1 MPLSAAVELPRGG
14 SQAARGWAAVGR
26 HDGWMALIVATA
38 CFALYNANGREIG
51 NHDSQPT
58 KFAARE
64 LLLRGTLT
72 LNYVVGRTPQFAE
85 RSAFA
90 AAERGRYRSAYSPV
104 PSIAAAAIAWPL
116 WKAGLID
123 IRADRAP
130 ALIAALA
137 ASILTA
143 AAVGFAFLSAR
154 RVLPRSAALV
164 VALGL
169 GAGTGYWSTVSQTLW
184 QHETAAFGLS
194 LAILALVRGYRPGHG
209 GPSSPPVPIPH
220 PDPAGVGIAIG
231 VGLGLAGAAR
241 PQLAVTIAILL
252 VGAFFVQGRRTG
264 WIALAIVAV
273 FAASLM
279 AVNMRWFGSPLGVV
293 WQLEALHPVVHAT
306 KGSFDLNPEGLL
318 GLLASP
324 SRGLLIFSPI
334 VILALGGVRRAF
346 ANGSRSPLRWTLL
359 AALAQYLF
367 YGCYLIWWGGHTY
380 GPRYMLDVLPL
391 LVPASAVALS
401 SMRLRSLAG
410 VLASLALTWSIIV
423 AGTGAFCY
431 PHDAWNTDPESADLH
446 HERLWDWSDNQIF
459 RCWKRGPSPQ
469 NFDLFH

>member
-1 MPLSAAVELPRGG
+1 MPLRAAVELPRVG
-14 SQAARGWAAVGR
+14 SPAARGWAAVGR
-26 HDGWMALIVATA
+26 HDGWTALIVAMA
-38 CFALYNANGREIG
+38 CFTLFNANGREIG

-85 RSAFA
+85 RSAFV

-104 PSIAAAAIAWPL
+104 PSIAAAVNAWPL
-116 WKAGLID
+116 WKAGLLD

-130 ALIAALA
+130 GLIAVFA
-137 ASILTA
+137 ASILTS
-143 AAVGFAFLSAR
+143 AAVAFAFLTAR
-154 RVLPRSAALV
+154 RVLPRSAALL

-194 LAILALVRGYRPGHG
+194 LAVLALVRGYRPGHED
-209 GPSSPPVPIPH
+209 PSSAPVAIKR
-220 PDPAGVGIAIG
+220 PDPTGIGMAIG
-231 VGLGLAGAAR
+231 VGLGIAGAAR
-241 PQLAVTIAILL
+241 PQLTVTIAILL
-252 VGAFFVQGRRTG
+252 VGAFFVHGRRAG
-264 WIALAIVAV
+264 SIALTIVAV
-273 FAASLM
+273 FAASLI

-306 KGSFDLNPEGLL
+306 KGSFSLNPEGLL
-318 GLLASP
+318 GLLVSP
-324 SRGLLIFSPI
+324 SRGLLVFSPI
-334 VILALGGVRRAF
+334 VLLALGGLRRGF
-346 ANGSRSPLRWTLL
+346 ADGIGSPLRWTLL

-367 YGCYLIWWGGHTY
+367 YGSYLIWWGGHTY

-401 SMRLRSLAG
+401 SMRLRSPAGALA
-410 VLASLALTWSIIV
+410 LLALTWSIIV

-469 NFDLFH
+469 NFDLFR